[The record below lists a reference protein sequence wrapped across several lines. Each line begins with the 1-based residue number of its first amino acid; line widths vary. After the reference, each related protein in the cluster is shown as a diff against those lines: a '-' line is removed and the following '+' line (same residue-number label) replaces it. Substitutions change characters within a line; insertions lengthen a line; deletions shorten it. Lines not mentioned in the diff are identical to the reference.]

1 MLMIIRV
8 QCSSCWLVKNE
19 KISRICSES
28 EKILKI
34 KSLVKEG
41 LDIDDWVKVT
51 DEKSPEKVAEFRDSV
66 QPIISE
72 STRIC

>member
-1 MLMIIRV
+1 MIIRV

-19 KISRICSES
+19 KISRACSES

-51 DEKSPEKVAEFRDSV
+51 DEKSLEKVAEFETPCSQSYLSLLGYV
-66 QPIISE
+66 
-72 STRIC
+72 